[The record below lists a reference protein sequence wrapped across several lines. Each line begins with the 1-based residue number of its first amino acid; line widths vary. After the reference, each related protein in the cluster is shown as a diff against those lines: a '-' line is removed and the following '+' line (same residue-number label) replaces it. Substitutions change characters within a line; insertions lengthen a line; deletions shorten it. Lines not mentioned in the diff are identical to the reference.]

1 MTSSRNASPAYANL
15 PGLEVWKAWERSF
28 PFRAWKFAII
38 LGGAIMTLGCC
49 QPAMPQPADPDQARA
64 ALRVALDVWQKGG
77 AAESLKDRQPALIVV
92 DYEWRSGYRLVRYQ
106 LEKDE
111 PLGADLRCH
120 VKLSLQNNRGKS
132 VQKTAIYSVGTSPA
146 LTVMR
151 EEDP

>member
-28 PFRAWKFAII
+28 PFRAWKFFVA
-38 LGGAIMTLGCC
+38 LGGTMLLIGCGG
-49 QPAMPQPADPDQARA
+49 ASKPQPADPEQART
-64 ALRVALDVWQKGG
+64 ALRVALDAWQQGG
-77 AAESLKDRQPALIVV
+77 AAESLKDRRPALIVV

-132 VQKTAIYSVGTSPA
+132 VQKTAIYSVGT
-146 LTVMR
+146 
-151 EEDP
+151 